1 MKLILEIGNSSTK
14 LAVCNGFKI
23 SNINY
28 LENIDNSRFL
38 VNLNSIIKNLVL
50 KKPNINQIVIS
61 YVNRKIMTK
70 IKKNLIN
77 KFPNLKLNIL
87 KEKKYKNFKIKYK
100 NIDSFGLDRFFNC
113 LGARTLNNKTGSI
126 VVDIGTATTFDV
138 ISSDFEY
145 LGGLI
150 IPGPVTSFSSLL
162 SNTSMIGKYDL
173 NYKSGILGKS
183 THDCL
188 SIGFTQG
195 NSKMIESLVLNIVNK
210 FGKSY
215 QTFITGGLTD
225 IFKKYLPKKY
235 IFDKLLT
242 LKGIA
247 LYIKDYDDF

>member
-150 IPGPVTSFSSLL
+150 IPGPLTSFSSLL
-162 SNTSMIGKYDL
+162 SNTSMIGKYYL
-173 NYKSGILGKS
+173 NYK
-183 THDCL
+183 
-188 SIGFTQG
+188 
-195 NSKMIESLVLNIVNK
+195 
-210 FGKSY
+210 
-215 QTFITGGLTD
+215 
-225 IFKKYLPKKY
+225 
-235 IFDKLLT
+235 
-242 LKGIA
+242 
-247 LYIKDYDDF
+247 

>member
-1 MKLILEIGNSSTK
+1 M
-14 LAVCNGFKI
+14 
-23 SNINY
+23 
-28 LENIDNSRFL
+28 
-38 VNLNSIIKNLVL
+38 
-50 KKPNINQIVIS
+50 
-61 YVNRKIMTK
+61 
-70 IKKNLIN
+70 
-77 KFPNLKLNIL
+77 KLNIL

-100 NIDSFGLDRFFNC
+100 NIDSFGSDRFFNC

-150 IPGPVTSFSSLL
+150 IPGPLTSFSSLL
-162 SNTSMIGKYDL
+162 SNTSMIGKYEL

-210 FGKSY
+210 YGKSY

-247 LYIKDYDDF
+247 LYIKNYDDF